1 MSLMLPSLNS
11 AQPSLADVL
20 PSCLASLGIAGQ
32 SNALALP
39 DVRCSIVVLVD
50 GLGEHNL
57 RSARAHARFL
67 TQHSGNSI
75 RTVFPS
81 TTAAAL
87 ASLTTGS
94 APGEHGM
101 TGYKVRNPDSGQL
114 MNSLTGLGVLAD
126 PASWLL
132 KKPLYSLAT
141 QHGVSASVVAHPR
154 FADST
159 LTTVIHAGADQVS
172 AKSIEER
179 VHAAIEI
186 SKKPGSHLVLLYV
199 SELDEIAHNKGVE
212 SSEWAATLET
222 LDSALRALVE
232 NLPGGSGVLVTADH
246 GVIDVPAQRHY
257 LYGLDPE
264 HMEHIAEVGGE
275 PRCLQLYFSD
285 YVSSEEKKSSLESW
299 QHDWSELAWVLSKE
313 EVIASGLYEEVSPE
327 SSPRLGDI
335 FIMAKKDVVFYDERD
350 LTLKGRNMI
359 GQHGGVSPQEL
370 EIPAIRLGAY
380 AAV

>member
-1 MSLMLPSLNS
+1 MLPSLNS

-39 DVRCSIVVLVD
+39 KVRSSIVVLVD

-67 TQHSGNSI
+67 TTRSRDPI

-101 TGYKVRNPDSGQL
+101 TGYKVRDPESGQL

-126 PASWLL
+126 PSSWLH

-141 QHGVSASVVAHPR
+141 QHGLSASVVAHPR

-159 LTTVIHAGADQVS
+159 LTTVIHAGAKQVS

-179 VHAAIEI
+179 VHAALEI
-186 SKKPGSHLVLLYV
+186 TKKPGSHLVLLYA

-212 SSEWAATLET
+212 SSEWAAALET
-222 LDSALRALVE
+222 LDSALKTLAE
-232 NLPGGSGVLVTADH
+232 SLPGGTGVIVTADH

-285 YVSSEEKKSSLESW
+285 KASTEEKKTSLESW
-299 QHDWSELAWVLSKE
+299 QQDWSDLAWVLSKE
-313 EVIASGLYEEVSPE
+313 EVIASGLYGEVSPE
-327 SSPRLGDI
+327 SGSRLGDV
-335 FIMAKKDVVFYDERD
+335 FILAKKDVVFYDERD
-350 LTLKGRNMI
+350 LTLRGRNMI

-380 AAV
+380 SAV